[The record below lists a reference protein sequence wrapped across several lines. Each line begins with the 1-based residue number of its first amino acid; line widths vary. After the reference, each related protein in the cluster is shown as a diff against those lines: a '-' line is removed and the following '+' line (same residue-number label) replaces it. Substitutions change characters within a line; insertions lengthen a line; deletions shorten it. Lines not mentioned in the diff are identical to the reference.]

1 MDLALPFDRT
11 RRRRIYLMRHA
22 EAQYVRPDGTR
33 APDSRVVPLTERGR
47 KEAAAMGELL
57 ADVPFDRAICSGLR
71 RTRETA
77 ALVLGTRKL
86 DVAIVPELEEIHGG
100 DPIARAKL
108 SPVDYAYAMFQAG
121 EPGACYAAGEP
132 FQAFVDRV
140 VPAFIAITND
150 PSWTTLLLVAHG
162 GVNRAIL
169 TDVTSASLAAFGAFE
184 QDSACL
190 NLIDVDTCLDTGAV
204 LRRVLRGV
212 NITAEDP
219 LKKTRRLTT
228 LEGMTKSFMKAG
240 AMDAPAED
248 TDA

>member
-1 MDLALPFDRT
+1 MDLTLPFDRT

-22 EAQYVRPDGTR
+22 EAQYVQPDGTR

-57 ADVPFDRAICSGLR
+57 ADVTFDRAICSGLP

-77 ALVLGTRKL
+77 GIVLGNRQL
-86 DVAIVPELEEIHGG
+86 DLGIAPDLEEIQGG

-140 VPAFIAITND
+140 VPAFNAITND
-150 PSWTTLLLVAHG
+150 PAWTTLLLVAHG

-169 TDVTSASLAAFGAFE
+169 TDITSASLKAFGAFE

-204 LRRVLRGV
+204 LRQLLRGV
-212 NITAEDP
+212 NITVDDP
-219 LKKTRRLTT
+219 FKKRRQLTSM
-228 LEGMTKSFMKAG
+228 EGMAKRFLDAGSFADHPKKA
-240 AMDAPAED
+240 
-248 TDA
+248 

>member
-1 MDLALPFDRT
+1 MDLTLPFDRT
-11 RRRRIYLMRHA
+11 RRRRVYLMRHA
-22 EAQYVRPDGTR
+22 DAQYVQPDGMR

-77 ALVLGTRKL
+77 AIVLGDRKL
-86 DVAIVPELEEIHGG
+86 DVAPVPDLEEIRGG
-100 DPIARAKL
+100 DPVARAKL
-108 SPVDYAYAMFQAG
+108 SPVDYAYAMFKAG
-121 EPGACYAAGEP
+121 EPGACYAEGEP
-132 FQAFVDRV
+132 FTDFVARV
-140 VPAFIAITND
+140 VPAFNAVTND
-150 PSWTTLLLVAHG
+150 PTWTTLLLVAHG

-169 TDVTSASLAAFGAFE
+169 TDITSASLAAFGAFE

-204 LRRVLRGV
+204 LRRILRGV

-219 LKKTRRLTT
+219 IKKTRRLLT
-228 LEGMTKSFMKAG
+228 LEGMTKRFVDAG
-240 AMDAPAED
+240 AFESHPPKR
-248 TDA
+248 

>member
-1 MDLALPFDRT
+1 MDLTLPFDRS

-22 EAQYVRPDGTR
+22 EAEYVRPDGTR
-33 APDSRVVPLTERGR
+33 APDSRTVSLTERGR
-47 KEAAAMGELL
+47 SEAAAMGELL

-77 ALVLGTRKL
+77 AIVLGDRKL
-86 DVAIVPELEEIHGG
+86 DVAVVPELEEIHGG

-132 FQAFVDRV
+132 FQTFVDRV
-140 VPAFIAITND
+140 VPAFTAITNN
-150 PSWTTLLLVAHG
+150 PGWTTLLLVAHG

-169 TDVTSASLAAFGAFE
+169 TDITSASLAAFGAFE

-212 NITAEDP
+212 NITAEDAF
-219 LKKTRRLTT
+219 KKTRRL
-228 LEGMTKSFMKAG
+228 LSMEGMAKRLMDAG
-240 AMDAPAED
+240 AFPSHPKKS
-248 TDA
+248 

>member
-1 MDLALPFDRT
+1 MDLTLPFDRS
-11 RRRRIYLMRHA
+11 RRRRVYLMRHA
-22 EAQYVRPDGTR
+22 EAQYVQPDGTR

-47 KEAAAMGELL
+47 KEAAAMGALL
-57 ADVPFDRAICSGLR
+57 ADVAFDRAICSGLP

-77 ALVLGTRKL
+77 AIVLGDRNL
-86 DVAIVPELEEIHGG
+86 DVAIVPELEEIRGG

-132 FQAFVDRV
+132 FADFVGRV
-140 VPAFIAITND
+140 VPAFTKITSD

-169 TDVTSASLAAFGAFE
+169 TDITSATLAAFGAFE

-212 NITAEDP
+212 NITADDP
-219 LKKTRRLTT
+219 FKKNRRLTSM
-228 LEGMTKSFMKAG
+228 EGMAKRFVDAG
-240 AMDAPAED
+240 AFTAAPKKA
-248 TDA
+248 

>member
-1 MDLALPFDRT
+1 MDLTLPFDRT

-22 EAQYVRPDGTR
+22 EAEYVQPDGTR

-47 KEAAAMGELL
+47 KEAAAMGALL
-57 ADVPFDRAICSGLR
+57 ADVPFDHAICSGLR

-77 ALVLGTRKL
+77 AIVLGDRKL
-86 DVAIVPELEEIHGG
+86 EVKIVSDLEEIRGG

-121 EPGACYAAGEP
+121 EPGACYAAGET

-140 VPAFIAITND
+140 VPAFTAITND
-150 PSWTTLLLVAHG
+150 PGWSTLLLVAHG

-169 TDVTSASLAAFGAFE
+169 TDVTSASLSAFGAFE

-190 NLIDVDTCLDTGAV
+190 NLIDVDTCLDSGAV

-219 LKKTRRLTT
+219 FKKTRRL
-228 LEGMTKSFMKAG
+228 LSMEGMAKRFMDAG
-240 AMDAPAED
+240 AFPSLSGKN
-248 TDA
+248 

>member
-1 MDLALPFDRT
+1 MDLTLPFDRT
-11 RRRRIYLMRHA
+11 RRRRVYLMRHA
-22 EAQYVRPDGTR
+22 EAQYVQPDGTR
-33 APDSRVVPLTERGR
+33 ATDSRVVPLTERGR
-47 KEAAAMGELL
+47 KEAATMGALL
-57 ADVPFDRAICSGLR
+57 ADVPFDRAICSGLP

-77 ALVLGTRKL
+77 AIVLGARKL
-86 DVAIVPELEEIHGG
+86 DLAIVPELEEIRGG

-132 FQAFVDRV
+132 FADFVARV
-140 VPAFIAITND
+140 VPAFTAITND
-150 PSWTTLLLVAHG
+150 SSWSTLLLVAHG

-169 TDVTSASLAAFGAFE
+169 TDITSASLKAFGAFE

-219 LKKTRRLTT
+219 VKKTRRLLTM
-228 LEGMTKSFMKAG
+228 EGMTKRFVDAG
-240 AMDAPAED
+240 AFAGHPQKS
-248 TDA
+248 

>member
-11 RRRRIYLMRHA
+11 RRRRVYLMRHA
-22 EAQYVRPDGTR
+22 EAQYVQPDGTR

-47 KEAAAMGELL
+47 NEAAAMGALL
-57 ADVPFDRAICSGLR
+57 ADVPFDRAICSGLP

-77 ALVLGTRKL
+77 AIVLGERKL
-86 DVAIVPELEEIHGG
+86 DLGIVPELEEIRGG

-140 VPAFIAITND
+140 VPAFTAITND
-150 PSWTTLLLVAHG
+150 PTWTTLLLVAHG

-169 TDVTSASLAAFGAFE
+169 TDITSASLKAFGAFE

-219 LKKTRRLTT
+219 IKKTRRLLT
-228 LEGMTKSFMKAG
+228 LEGMTKRF
-240 AMDAPAED
+240 MDAGGFPGHPQ
-248 TDA
+248 TS

>member
-1 MDLALPFDRT
+1 MDLTLPFDRT

-22 EAQYVRPDGTR
+22 EAEYVRPDGTR

-47 KEAAAMGELL
+47 KEAAAMRELL
-57 ADVPFDRAICSGLR
+57 ADVPFDRAICSGLL

-77 ALVLGTRKL
+77 GIVLANRDL
-86 DVAIVPELEEIHGG
+86 DLRIVPELEEIRGG
-100 DPIARAKL
+100 DPIARAKQ

-121 EPGACYAAGEP
+121 EPGACYASGEP

-140 VPAFIAITND
+140 VPAFTAITND
-150 PSWTTLLLVAHG
+150 PAWTTLLLVAHG

-169 TDVTSASLAAFGAFE
+169 TDITSATLAGFAAFE

-204 LRRVLRGV
+204 LRRILRGV

-219 LKKTRRLTT
+219 FKKTRRLTSM
-228 LEGMTKSFMKAG
+228 EGIAKRYMEAG
-240 AMDAPAED
+240 GFPMHKNA
-248 TDA
+248 

>member
-1 MDLALPFDRT
+1 MDLTLPFDRT
-11 RRRRIYLMRHA
+11 RRRRVYLMRHA
-22 EAQYVRPDGTR
+22 EAQYVQPDGTR
-33 APDSRVVPLTERGR
+33 ATDSRVVPLTERGR
-47 KEAAAMGELL
+47 KEAAAMGALL
-57 ADVPFDRAICSGLR
+57 ADVPFDRAICSGLP

-77 ALVLGTRKL
+77 AIVLGARKL
-86 DVAIVPELEEIHGG
+86 DLAIVPELEEIRGG

-132 FQAFVDRV
+132 FADFVARV
-140 VPAFIAITND
+140 VPAFTAITND
-150 PSWTTLLLVAHG
+150 SSWSTLLLVAHG

-169 TDVTSASLAAFGAFE
+169 TDITSASLKAFGAFE

-219 LKKTRRLTT
+219 VKKTRRLLTM
-228 LEGMTKSFMKAG
+228 EGMTKRFVDAG
-240 AMDAPAED
+240 AFAGHPQKS
-248 TDA
+248 

>member
-1 MDLALPFDRT
+1 MDLTLPFDRT

-22 EAQYVRPDGTR
+22 EAEYVRPDGTR

-47 KEAAAMGELL
+47 KEAATMGELL
-57 ADVPFDRAICSGLR
+57 ADIPFDRAICSGLP
-71 RTRETA
+71 RTRETSA
-77 ALVLGTRKL
+77 IVLGNRKL
-86 DVAIVPELEEIHGG
+86 DVAIVPELEEIRGG

-108 SPVDYAYAMFQAG
+108 SPVDYAYAMFQAS
-121 EPGACYAAGEP
+121 EPGACYASGEP

-140 VPAFIAITND
+140 VPAFTAITND
-150 PSWTTLLLVAHG
+150 PTWSTLLLVAHG

-169 TDVTSASLAAFGAFE
+169 TDITSATLAAFGAFE

-219 LKKTRRLTT
+219 FKKTRQLLTM
-228 LEGMTKSFMKAG
+228 EGMAKKFL
-240 AMDAPAED
+240 DAQKPRN
-248 TDA
+248 T

>member
-1 MDLALPFDRT
+1 MDLTLPFDRT

-22 EAQYVRPDGTR
+22 EAEYVQPDGSR
-33 APDSRVVPLTERGR
+33 APDSRLVPITERGR

-77 ALVLGTRKL
+77 AIVLGDRKL
-86 DVAIVPELEEIHGG
+86 DVGIVPDLEEIRGG

-108 SPVDYAYAMFQAG
+108 SPVDFAYAMFQAG
-121 EPGACYAAGEP
+121 NPGACYAAGEP

-140 VPAFIAITND
+140 VPAFVEITND
-150 PSWTTLLLVAHG
+150 PGWTTLLLVAHG

-212 NITAEDP
+212 NITVDDP
-219 LKKTRRLTT
+219 FKKKRRL
-228 LEGMTKSFMKAG
+228 LSMEGMAKHFMDAG
-240 AMDAPAED
+240 AFPSLPGGS
-248 TDA
+248 

>member
-1 MDLALPFDRT
+1 MDLALPFDRS

-22 EAQYVRPDGTR
+22 EAEYVRPDGTR

-47 KEAAAMGELL
+47 AEAAAMGGLM
-57 ADVPFDRAICSGLR
+57 ADVTFDRALCSGLL

-77 ALVLGTRKL
+77 TIVLGDRKL
-86 DVAIVPELEEIHGG
+86 DLGIVPELEEIRGG

-132 FQAFVDRV
+132 FKDFVGRV
-140 VPAFIAITND
+140 VPAFTQITND
-150 PSWTTLLLVAHG
+150 PTWTTLLLVCHG

-169 TDVTSASLAAFGAFE
+169 TDITSASLSAFGAFE

-204 LRRVLRGV
+204 LRRIIRGV

-219 LKKTRRLTT
+219 LKKTRRLLT
-228 LEGMTKSFMKAG
+228 LEGMTKRFIEAAAKG
-240 AMDAPAED
+240 A
-248 TDA
+248 

>member
-1 MDLALPFDRT
+1 MDLTLPFDRS

-22 EAQYVRPDGTR
+22 EAEYVRPDGTR
-33 APDSRVVPLTERGR
+33 APDSRVVPLTARGR
-47 KEAAAMGELL
+47 AEAAAMGELM
-57 ADVPFDRAICSGLR
+57 ADVVFDRALCSGLL

-77 ALVLGTRKL
+77 TIVLGDRKL
-86 DVAIVPELEEIHGG
+86 DLGIVPELEEIRGG

-132 FQAFVDRV
+132 FKDFVARV
-140 VPAFIAITND
+140 VPAFTQITND
-150 PSWTTLLLVAHG
+150 PTWTTLLLVCHG

-169 TDVTSASLAAFGAFE
+169 TDITSASLSAFGAFE

-204 LRRVLRGV
+204 LRRIIRGV

-219 LKKTRRLTT
+219 LKKTRRLLT
-228 LEGMTKSFMKAG
+228 LEGMTKRFIEAAAKG
-240 AMDAPAED
+240 A
-248 TDA
+248 

>member
-1 MDLALPFDRT
+1 MDLTLPFDRT

-22 EAQYVRPDGTR
+22 EAQYVQPDGTR

-47 KEAAAMGELL
+47 KEAATMGELL

-77 ALVLGTRKL
+77 AIVLAGRKL
-86 DVAIVPELEEIHGG
+86 DVAIVAELEEIRGG
-100 DPIARAKL
+100 DPVARAKL
-108 SPVDYAYAMFQAG
+108 SPIDYAYAMFQAG

-140 VPAFIAITND
+140 VPAFTTISND
-150 PSWTTLLLVAHG
+150 PTWTTLLLVAHG

-169 TDVTSASLAAFGAFE
+169 TDITSASLAAFGAFE

-219 LKKTRRLTT
+219 IKKTRRL
-228 LEGMTKSFMKAG
+228 LSMEGMAKRFVDAG
-240 AMDAPAED
+240 AFAGHPEKA
-248 TDA
+248 

>member
-1 MDLALPFDRT
+1 MDLTLPFDRS
-11 RRRRIYLMRHA
+11 RRRRVYLMRHA
-22 EAQYVRPDGTR
+22 EAQYVQPDGTR

-47 KEAAAMGELL
+47 KEAAAMGALL
-57 ADVPFDRAICSGLR
+57 AEVAFDRAICSGLP

-77 ALVLGTRKL
+77 AIVLGDRNL
-86 DVAIVPELEEIHGG
+86 DVAIVPELEEIRGG

-132 FQAFVDRV
+132 FADFVGRV
-140 VPAFIAITND
+140 VPAFTTITND
-150 PSWTTLLLVAHG
+150 PSWTTLLLVAYV

-169 TDVTSASLAAFGAFE
+169 TDITSATLAAFGAFE

-212 NITAEDP
+212 NITADDP
-219 LKKTRRLTT
+219 FKKNRRLTSM
-228 LEGMTKSFMKAG
+228 EGMAKRFVDAG
-240 AMDAPAED
+240 AFTAAPKKA
-248 TDA
+248 

>member
-1 MDLALPFDRT
+1 MDLTLPFDRT

-22 EAQYVRPDGTR
+22 EAQYVQPDGTR

-47 KEAAAMGELL
+47 REAAAMGEML
-57 ADVPFDRAICSGLR
+57 ADVDFDRAICSGLP

-77 ALVLGTRKL
+77 AIVLGRRKL
-86 DVAIVPELEEIHGG
+86 ELGIVPELEEIRGG

-140 VPAFIAITND
+140 VPAFTAITND
-150 PSWTTLLLVAHG
+150 PSWSTLLLVCHG

-169 TDVTSASLAAFGAFE
+169 TDITSASLSAFGAFE

-190 NLIDVDTCLDTGAV
+190 NLIDVDTCLDSGAV
-204 LRRVLRGV
+204 LRRVLRGI
-212 NITAEDP
+212 NITLEDP
-219 LKKTRRLTT
+219 VKKARRLTSM
-228 LEGMTKSFMKAG
+228 EGMAKRFVDAG
-240 AMDAPAED
+240 AFGWHKP
-248 TDA
+248 